1 MLPYVALRCIKLQI
15 PSMSKHSRIGFG
27 NLKCSVHKS
36 SLLSTTV
43 FHSTDARC
51 ESPAWEGKGSPE
63 GTRRESEAYLLPAA
77 IHCCSTSLNIC
88 CSSVDPDPAMEAT
101 HVAFVPATSV
111 GHKRKSTLTHVSCG
125 TQYVG
130 HMCHG
135 SHHCVGHTTP
145 GTYYKNENVFL
156 PQYEMY
162 NVHCTY
168 WS

>member
-1 MLPYVALRCIKLQI
+1 
-15 PSMSKHSRIGFG
+15 MSKHSRIGFG
-27 NLKCSVHKS
+27 NLKCFVHKS
-36 SLLSTTV
+36 SMLSTTV
-43 FHSTDARC
+43 LHSTDAQC

-162 NVHCTY
+162 NEHCTY